1 MKSRIF
7 NITQY
12 EVNPMTGESLNFN
25 EDNIKLCISHK
36 TIKQYAYVRHDK
48 DTYTAD
54 DKKNGYEVGKPKP
67 AHWHIVLKTDAAIEI
82 DTIAKWLGIP
92 SQYVDV
98 PHGRGAFLD
107 CVQYLT
113 HESSKEQ
120 SKGKHLYSDDEIKS
134 NFNFRETLDK
144 REESK
149 LKGKDL
155 DIREQMRF
163 DVLYEGKTLQQCRKE
178 DSSNYLNDCFMLEKY
193 RHKYLTEHAEMPP
206 FRINFY
212 IDGKGGIGKNT
223 ASKLLAKVLFPDVEK
238 PYFEVGASGV
248 AFQHYDGEPVIIWND
263 KRASSFI
270 SDFGRS
276 GTFDLLDAHP
286 TDSTQNIKYG
296 STRLINQ
303 YNIINGVESYKDF
316 LDGLAGEYKD
326 KSGNFHKAED
336 KSQSY
341 RRIPIILC
349 LRETDF
355 DCLLNKGVAD
365 GSREFNEYLAY
376 KNIRGS
382 FSTLAQRLE
391 GEAQMVVALNM
402 LEPALESVEK
412 IKQNETQKISSV
424 DEIPEE
430 FKMYG
435 KKPVF
440 NYKECE
446 CSVLTNNYEII
457 NRDKDVDIEEIK
469 NKYELPFQ

>member
-12 EVNPMTGESLNFN
+12 EENPITGESLNFN

-36 TIKQYAYVRHDK
+36 TIKQYAYIRHDK
-48 DTYTAD
+48 DTYTID
-54 DKKNGYEVGKPKP
+54 DKKNGYEVGKSKP

-82 DTIAKWLGIP
+82 DTIAKWLNIP

-134 NFNFRETLDK
+134 NFDFREALDK

-149 LKGKDL
+149 LKNNDL

-206 FRINFY
+206 LRINFY

-223 ASKLLAKVLFPDVEK
+223 ASKLIAKVLYPDLEK

-248 AFQHYDGEPVIIWND
+248 SFQHYDGEPVIIWND
-263 KRASSFI
+263 KRASNFI
-270 SDFGRS
+270 TEFGRA
-276 GTFDLLDAHP
+276 GTFDLLDLHP
-286 TDSTQNIKYG
+286 TDSVQNVKYG

-303 YNIINGVESYKDF
+303 INIINGVESFNDF
-316 LDGLAGEYKD
+316 LDGLSGEYKD
-326 KSGNFHKAED
+326 KFGTFHKAED

-341 RRIPIILC
+341 RRLPIILC

-355 DCLLNKGVAD
+355 DCLLNKGVVN
-365 GSREFNEYLAY
+365 GTREFTQYLAY
-376 KNIRGS
+376 KNIVGS
-382 FSTLAQRLE
+382 FSKVAQKLE
-391 GEAQMVVALNM
+391 GEAQIVVAQNM
-402 LEPALESVEK
+402 LEPAVDGVKK
-412 IKQNETQKISSV
+412 IKDKETQKISDV
-424 DEIPEE
+424 NDIPEE
-430 FKMYG
+430 FKSYG
-435 KKPVF
+435 TKPILDFV
-440 NYKECE
+440 ECE
-446 CSVLTNNYEII
+446 HARIKNNYEVI
-457 NRDKDVDIEEIK
+457 NKDNEYEI
-469 NKYELPFQ
+469 PFH